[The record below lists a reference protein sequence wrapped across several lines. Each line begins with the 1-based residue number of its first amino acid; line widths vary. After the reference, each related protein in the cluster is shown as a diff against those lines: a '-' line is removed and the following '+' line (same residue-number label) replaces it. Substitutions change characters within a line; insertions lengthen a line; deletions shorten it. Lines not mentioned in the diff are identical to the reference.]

1 MSTTN
6 PNEPTGSNI
15 FNFLP
20 GTVSAPGV
28 GFMNIGGI
36 SGGFFEISHNLSTR
50 LITRRSAEGYIV
62 NPDWDSQVIAGTN
75 SASMYIDSGNDRELD
90 VAEFDDSLADM
101 AWWANPRYNGC
112 KATGKAINTYSPA
125 EVGSGIGFFQI
136 SDVDGN
142 IPSNFSSLGPAW
154 EIGNY
159 NNFIKYPGDQTF
171 GLNPVIQNETTAIYI
186 ANTVIG
192 GEEDPQFATIEGHSY
207 VGISKIVIV
216 NINSDTVDV
225 IDRNTEGYEEFHRF
239 ITNDLPTGGAFS
251 MKVLDE
257 SIGSKLK
264 QKYFCKMNKGW
275 LLRTFDFV
283 HGGEYSG
290 SRQDK
295 SEDHLE
301 TNNSIYL
308 YRDGKS
314 IENVF
319 INGEFA
325 NSLGAAENQVPQT
338 PTSGSRFRYAVIDL
352 YSGDTD
358 GEGGVFSLGNMG
370 PSFVSSS
377 IISNKYTRQFYSG
390 SYGLVRNTF
399 SGNTNAERLASSD
412 LGRASRFIGINCL
425 DFLQQNNSNTA
436 LTEEEKTELHVTFL
450 HGVKDFSVSISGSG
464 SAGSHT
470 FNESANDER
479 SIGTFE
485 VDQNQTSLDIGDHC
499 HSFLPQSHEFILKGA
514 NDGRFVPALD
524 TFPDEF
530 FSAYLQYTGSSG
542 IPGATNQLS
551 FEESMALYNVD
562 NYVGCTSAGEIADG
576 QNGRP
581 NLKLQRGVNLNFI
594 DNAEIYLQGGALGAV
609 GYKNAITSSKEV
621 PNVSV
626 NNAYNQSQ
634 SGSMTTDNYYGG
646 YLNSEGSASLDWQ
659 LSFLDKDH
667 TIITNINKDE
677 ELFDG
682 IGLKGIAIIP
692 EHTHEKVKR
701 NLELYLTKAGL
712 IDGAPEGLTNILIE

>member
-50 LITRRSAEGYIV
+50 LITRRSAEGYII
-62 NPDWDSQVIAGTN
+62 NPDWDSQVAAGTN

-90 VAEFDDSLADM
+90 LADFDDSLIDM
-101 AWWANPRYNGC
+101 AWWANPRYKGC

-142 IPSNFSSLGPAW
+142 IPSNFSGLGPAW
-154 EIGNY
+154 EVGNY
-159 NNFIKYPGDQTF
+159 YNFTKYPGDQTF

-192 GEEDPQFATIEGHSY
+192 GEEDPQFATLEGHSY
-207 VGISKIVIV
+207 VGIYKIVIV

-257 SIGSKLK
+257 SVGSKLK

-275 LLRTFDFV
+275 LLKTFDFV

-301 TNNSIYL
+301 TNNSIYF

-314 IENVF
+314 VENNY
-319 INGEFA
+319 INGELV
-325 NSLGAAENQVPQT
+325 NEIINDNKVPQN
-338 PTSGSRFRYAVIDL
+338 PTSGSRFRYATIDL
-352 YSGDTD
+352 YGGATL

-377 IISNKYTRQFYSG
+377 IVSNKYTRQFYSG
-390 SYGLVRNTF
+390 AFGLVRNTY
-399 SGNTNAERLASSD
+399 SGNTNTERLASSD
-412 LGRASRFIGINCL
+412 LGHASRFIGVNCL
-425 DFLQQNNSNTA
+425 DFLQQNNSNTT

-464 SAGSHT
+464 SAGSYT
-470 FNESANDER
+470 FNKSANDER

-524 TFPDEF
+524 TFQDEF

-551 FEESMALYNVD
+551 FEESMELYNID
-562 NYVGCTSAGEIADG
+562 NYVGCTSVGEIADG

-581 NLKLQRGVNLNFI
+581 NLRLQRGVNLNFI
-594 DNAEIYLQGGALGAV
+594 DDAEIYLQGGALGAV
-609 GYKNAITSSKEV
+609 GYKFAITSSKEV
-621 PNVSV
+621 PAVSA
-626 NNAYNQSQ
+626 NNAYNRSQ

-712 IDGAPEGLTNILIE
+712 IDNAPEGLTNILIE